1 MSMDNGKQTLRF
13 DTNNG
18 DNVIVYERS
27 ENESTSAAGGGDY
40 GRCHHY
46 TWRDEDELTG
56 TGVFLNLQNLQST
69 PSPHCGTYFKII
81 KCN

>member
-56 TGVFLNLQNLQST
+56 TGVFLI
-69 PSPHCGTYFKII
+69 CKIYSQPPPPTVERI
-81 KCN
+81 LT